1 VKKEQTH
8 YQNTHIQIA
17 TNNQTK
23 IKAEIVFGSPSM
35 GCKGSGVCKVLSI
48 TAASTDWKCPRATA
62 WISITK
68 NSCVRM
74 AFLKSSMMPRQINR
88 YFRWHLF
95 QVFESVSM
103 PLFVEKRL
111 RSIQEIVI
119 QPGIYPVID
128 TDEFLIVEF
137 KKK

>member
-1 VKKEQTH
+1 MKKEHAH
-8 YQNTHIQIA
+8 YPNTRIQIA

-35 GCKGSGVCKVLSI
+35 GCKGSGVCKVLPAA
-48 TAASTDWKCPRATA
+48 AASTDWKCPHATA
-62 WISITK
+62 WISIYK
-68 NSCVRM
+68 SNCIRM
-74 AFLKSSMMPRQINR
+74 AFLKSSMTPKQINT

-111 RSIQEIVI
+111 HAIQGFTIR
-119 QPGIYPVID
+119 PGIYPVID
-128 TDEFLIVEF
+128 TNEFLIVKF
-137 KKK
+137 